1 MKYWQSAKTDTM
13 PNWYVWAEGLT
24 SRDIESTQGDTLTF
38 VGPFERPE
46 QYQRYADDGWSPFT
60 PESR

>member
-1 MKYWQSAKTDTM
+1 M